1 MFSCLLIKFVFMNIF
16 GVFGFRNI
24 ESPSL
29 SEIIS
34 DSANYDTLYN
44 NLLQE
49 RFLTTYVL
57 SMYERVAKMDNK
69 ITNEESLKR
78 GSIRVLLPEDGKFVK
93 II

>member
-1 MFSCLLIKFVFMNIF
+1 MNIF
-16 GVFGFRNI
+16 GVFAFKSI

-29 SEIIS
+29 SKIIS

-78 GSIRVLLPEDGKFVK
+78 GSIRVLLPEDGKLV
-93 II
+93 III

>member
-1 MFSCLLIKFVFMNIF
+1 MLSFSLIKLFVMNIF
-16 GVFGFRNI
+16 GVFAFKNI

-78 GSIRVLLPEDGKFVK
+78 GSIRVLLPEDGKLVK
-93 II
+93 LI

>member
-1 MFSCLLIKFVFMNIF
+1 MSIF
-16 GVFGFRNI
+16 GVFAFKSI

-57 SMYERVAKMDNK
+57 SMYERVARMDNK

-78 GSIRVLLPEDGKFVK
+78 GSVRVLLPEDGKLV
-93 II
+93 IIF